1 MAVGRGVSFC
11 TESSPSDQCKAR
23 GVVAS
28 MMASLSVASIGVLAI
43 NGNLLMLLNNPRIL
57 QPMSKGVCLHRWR
70 NSHITIIILSEID
83 RYMLLWTWLHE
94 PGSRASQL
102 VPFEKHDR
110 QNSSSEDVIGFL
122 VKRRCIRSRRFVWR
136 LGRSIFNLP
145 VVSLFVANLL
155 TRETLAL
162 VEGTYEL
169 ASRQQQAKKH
179 SLLRQTAYDRSIRVR
194 VRSRKA
200 SRRRIVQA
208 TTGCGPYISVRAGCK
223 TGCAKMSMN
232 IYPCM

>member
-1 MAVGRGVSFC
+1 MIVGRGGFFC
-11 TESSPSDQCKAR
+11 AESSPSDQCKAR

-70 NSHITIIILSEID
+70 NSHIMIIILSEID

-122 VKRRCIRSRRFVWR
+122 VKHRCIRSRRFVWR

-162 VEGTYEL
+162 VEGTYEI
-169 ASRQQQAKKH
+169 ASRQQQAKNTRYFGKRPTIDQFGFA
-179 SLLRQTAYDRSIRVR
+179 SAREKPRVAGLSKLLLAADLTL
-194 VRSRKA
+194 A
-200 SRRRIVQA
+200 SGPAASPVVQR
-208 TTGCGPYISVRAGCK
+208 CL
-223 TGCAKMSMN
+223 
-232 IYPCM
+232 

>member
-1 MAVGRGVSFC
+1 MAELTHNDNYIIRDRPVHVVVDVAARARFESQSVSAFR
-11 TESSPSDQCKAR
+11 EARPSELIQ
-23 GVVAS
+23 
-28 MMASLSVASIGVLAI
+28 
-43 NGNLLMLLNNPRIL
+43 
-57 QPMSKGVCLHRWR
+57 
-70 NSHITIIILSEID
+70 
-83 RYMLLWTWLHE
+83 
-94 PGSRASQL
+94 
-102 VPFEKHDR
+102 
-110 QNSSSEDVIGFL
+110 
-122 VKRRCIRSRRFVWR
+122 RRCDR
-136 LGRSIFNLP
+136 IFSEAPVHPVAPFCLAAGAIHLQSP

-162 VEGTYEL
+162 VEGTYEI
-169 ASRQQQAKKH
+169 ASRQQQAKNH